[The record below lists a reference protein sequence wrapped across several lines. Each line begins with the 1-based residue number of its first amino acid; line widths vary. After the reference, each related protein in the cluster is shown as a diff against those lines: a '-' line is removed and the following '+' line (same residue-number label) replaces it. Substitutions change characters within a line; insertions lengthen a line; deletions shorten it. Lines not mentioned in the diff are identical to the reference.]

1 MAGVG
6 ERQNLI
12 LQKYM
17 DFYPDLPIFLLN
29 KYISVTF
36 CMFDIFDIC
45 DIFVSVKSG
54 SRLPHKVLK
63 KKNTARL
70 YGDALVWSAV
80 FIDWLDWFEL
90 VS

>member
-63 KKNTARL
+63 KNPKFQDDKNESQGLTL
-70 YGDALVWSAV
+70 ALLKVGRTS
-80 FIDWLDWFEL
+80 
-90 VS
+90 